1 MPYTMVA
8 WSQSAAKNGLT
19 AVNALSDPGHVSST
33 GTKITVPAAATSL
46 IGAYALGASVARAQL
61 RSVSLRTKWGNYE
74 VSPVVIAATPSATIS
89 DFPLNPS
96 APLALEPGEDLEAYV
111 DNGNTIARD
120 TLVALLSSDRIA
132 PHSRAFF
139 TARFTGTTT
148 LTAFSWTNV
157 ALTSDDAIPSG
168 RYDVL
173 GMRVNSAGAIA
184 ARLVIPG
191 QWERPGVIAATAAD
205 AGSAQGRFRAGR
217 MGVLGTFDH
226 KSVPS
231 IDVLSSSAD
240 TTETILLDLAKV
252 A

>member
-8 WSQSAAKNGLT
+8 WSQSAAKSGMT
-19 AVNALSDPGHVSST
+19 AVNAVSDPGHVGSS

-46 IGAYALGASVARAQL
+46 VGAYALGASMARAQVRSISL
-61 RSVSLRTKWGNYE
+61 RSKWGNYE
-74 VSPVVIAATPSATIS
+74 VSPVVIAATPSATIA
-89 DFPLNPS
+89 DFPLNPG
-96 APLALEPGEDLEAYV
+96 APLALESGEDLEAYV
-111 DNGNTIARD
+111 DNGNVAARD
-120 TLVALLSSDRIA
+120 TVFALLSSDRIA
-132 PHSRAFF
+132 PDSRSYF
-139 TARFTGTTT
+139 TARFTGTTA

-173 GMRVNSAGAIA
+173 GMRVFSAGAIA
-184 ARLVIPG
+184 GRLVVPG
-191 QWERPGVIAATAAD
+191 QWERPGIIAATAAD
-205 AGSAQGRFRAGR
+205 SGSAQGRFRAGR

-231 IDVLSSSAD
+231 VDIFSSSAD
-240 TTETILLDLAKV
+240 ATETILLDLAKV